1 MEDHNSNKFEQ
12 QATSLAPITMDSSL
26 QSNGEDIELQLRSLL
41 QNCHDIQRYE
51 ENLLH
56 SITELQQVKK
66 IMESCL
72 SHEIHSW
79 DDMDKSFE
87 KIKPF
92 LSNWNKFEN
101 QFLDVFKSDES
112 VAELFKRYNEY
123 PTIQK
128 ELEKVQETLCKKE
141 EELQKRSESILSQE
155 LNDEK
160 KAKEEYQRQLDKTNS
175 DLKVAIQ
182 EKTIVE
188 EKLRQSQVEIDKLQ
202 EEKNW
207 LSNENV
213 SMKSQLDTTIE
224 KYREKDE
231 QAFHLQEEL
240 NLYKIFRGLVA
251 DAFKIDTSSENE
263 FSLALQ
269 TTKRILIA
277 CVEYTR
283 DKQFDIVEG
292 FDNLIKNFK
301 QLQNQKNENDK
312 LKAELT
318 LSQQKIK
325 EQNSKLFDYELNDK
339 LQRDKLESCTKEI
352 KNKDEEIKRIKEQED
367 IINKKCQELINKS
380 VLSSRIISCF
390 TSIDNNLEAKVN
402 IVLNEGNQ
410 YKDLN
415 FINDFVKQL
424 VAKCDRLV
432 EIDKIAQQHDW
443 SEFSSILL
451 QQILVKYF
459 AFDLLKQN
467 HDLYE
472 YFIKELFKLKGMQQ
486 INSLDQEQKN
496 VTLNAFIHDFDRLL
510 DLCHCFDASGDTGDF
525 SLDSWEAH
533 QAQMNLAVDNF
544 YQFASQSITGLSNST
559 GITMFDKVSAL
570 PALQNKINQAI
581 GAAIFSINYSRKE
594 IEESNKTQATMHELQ
609 LKLEKKT
616 HVLDILEKKLYPK
629 FLTSS
634 IEGRQDKLIQDI
646 EAGLE
651 IENPNALA
659 LKSYLGLLR
668 FVESSPD
675 EISFESLKWILQKL
689 PISLYSYYQD
699 MMLDDNNDIKTD
711 QEIYEIMQ
719 QLMKKINKNIL
730 HGNLFLG
737 MPRLGEGI
745 DLESME
751 LDTDEQ
757 PNIVHAVTSWK
768 ISNSKHQI
776 ICKALVK

>member
-1 MEDHNSNKFEQ
+1 MEDHYSNKIEQ
-12 QATSLAPITMDSSL
+12 QVTSPVPNVMDGNL
-26 QSNGEDIELQLRSLL
+26 QSNGMDIELQQLRNLF

-51 ENLLH
+51 EHLLH
-56 SITELQQVKK
+56 SISELQQVKRL
-66 IMESCL
+66 MEGCL

-92 LSNWNKFEN
+92 LSSWIKFEN
-101 QFLDVFKSDES
+101 LLLEVFKSEES
-112 VAELFKRYNEY
+112 AKELFKRYKEY
-123 PTIQK
+123 PAIQK
-128 ELEKVQETLCKKE
+128 DLENTKESLDKKE
-141 EELQKRSESILSQE
+141 KELSESTLAHE
-155 LNDEK
+155 RDKEK
-160 KAKEEYQRQLDKTNS
+160 KAREECQNKLDKANS
-175 DLKVAIQ
+175 DLQIAIH

-188 EKLRQSQVEIDKLQ
+188 KKLHQSQVEIEKLQ
-202 EEKNW
+202 EEKNR

-213 SMKSQLDTTIE
+213 SMKEQLDTTIK

-231 QAFHLQEEL
+231 IASHLQEEI
-240 NLYKIFRGLVA
+240 NFYKIFRGLIA
-251 DAFKIDTSSENE
+251 DAFKIDANSEKE

-283 DKQFDIVEG
+283 DKQYDIVEG
-292 FDNLIKNFK
+292 FEDLIINFN

-312 LKAELT
+312 LKADLT

-325 EQNSKLFDYELNDK
+325 EKDSKLFEYELKDK
-339 LQRDKLESCTKEI
+339 RLCVELESCKNEI
-352 KNKDEEIKRIKEQED
+352 RNKDEKIKNIEE
-367 IINKKCQELINKS
+367 NKDLIYKQYQELISKS
-380 VLSSRIISCF
+380 ALSSRIISCF
-390 TSIDNNLEAKVN
+390 TSLDNDLKTKVDA
-402 IVLNEGNQ
+402 VLNEGNQ
-410 YKDLN
+410 YNDLN
-415 FINDFVKQL
+415 FISDFIKQI
-424 VAKCDRLV
+424 VAKRDRLV

-443 SEFSSILL
+443 SELSSILL
-451 QQILVKYF
+451 QQILEKYF

-472 YFIKELFKLKGMQQ
+472 YFIKELFFHQGEMN
-486 INSLDQEQKN
+486 IISLEKEQKMK
-496 VTLNAFIHDFDRLL
+496 VLNSFIHDFDRLL
-510 DLCHCFDASGDTGDF
+510 ALCHCFDASGDTDDF

-533 QAQMNLAVDNF
+533 QTQMNSAVDDF
-544 YQFASQSITGLSNST
+544 YQFASKSMTDLSKSS
-559 GITMFDKVSAL
+559 GVTMFEKISLL
-570 PALQNKINQAI
+570 PSVQNKINQAI
-581 GAAIFSINYSRKE
+581 GAAIFSINYSSKE
-594 IEESNKTQATMHELQ
+594 VEESSKAQATVHELQ
-609 LKLEKKT
+609 LKLEKLT
-616 HVLDILEKKLYPK
+616 HVLDILETKLYPK
-629 FLTSS
+629 FLTSG

-675 EISFESLKWILQKL
+675 EISPESLKWILQKL

-699 MMLDDNNDIKTD
+699 MVLDDNNDQK
-711 QEIYEIMQ
+711 IYETMQ
-719 QLMKKINKNIL
+719 LLMKKINKNIL
-730 HGNLFLG
+730 HGDFFLG

-757 PNIVHAVTSWK
+757 PNIVHAVISWK